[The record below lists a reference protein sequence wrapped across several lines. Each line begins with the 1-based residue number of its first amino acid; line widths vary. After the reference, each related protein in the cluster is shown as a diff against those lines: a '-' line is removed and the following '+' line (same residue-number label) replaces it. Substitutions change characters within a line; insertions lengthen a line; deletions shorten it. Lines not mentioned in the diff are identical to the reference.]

1 MKADINKVNKSKSL
15 AFHYL
20 VRLSPSSKSQR
31 LLLLK
36 VKNGNISFN
45 SFKKLK
51 KKKIIKKMLE
61 INPKL
66 INIQNGSGD
75 TSLHGVHFLF
85 LFLYFF
91 PIYFQFRL
99 LKEDYWRLSNFY

>member
-1 MKADINKVNKSKSL
+1 
-15 AFHYL
+15 
-20 VRLSPSSKSQR
+20 
-31 LLLLK
+31 
-36 VKNGNISFN
+36 
-45 SFKKLK
+45 
-51 KKKIIKKMLE
+51 MLE

-66 INIQNGSGD
+66 VNIQNASGD

-91 PIYFQFRL
+91 PIYFQLRL